1 MSNKKWIEW
10 KIRENNNHITMLRKA
25 KETKLRLIQESNKR
39 LLNENTWEAS
49 IEKIV
54 KNAHT
59 QMLSKLREHKVDTSA
74 MKGLVKTSENE
85 LIKKLVA
92 QHRKDK
98 AQTEKEDSQFPKS
111 GLSMDSMLNEG
122 HEWRHDIMKTI
133 IDNVSEL
140 EMGQDMDTDYVESLI
155 DRTVDKLYELRWK
168 MSGKGD

>member
-1 MSNKKWIEW
+1 MG
-10 KIRENNNHITMLRKA
+10 NNITMLRKA
-25 KETKLRLIQESNKR
+25 RETKLRLIQEANQR
-39 LLNENTWEAS
+39 LLNENRWEAS

-59 QMLSKLREHKVDTSA
+59 QMLSKLKEHNVDTSP

-98 AQTEKEDSQFPKS
+98 AQTEKEDSQFPKSGS